1 MDDYRNSDFHSR
13 IEREIER
20 LSRELAEARLLL
32 IQQGKLLEELIAG
45 ASSSP
50 RHAAPLDSS
59 ASDTQ
64 NDRVIEVEEGS
75 ISVEQIAQ
83 LLHAFVCEDKEAR
96 LDKYL
101 SVDWILELPSRYKNR
116 HGLASDIMG
125 IIRSLGWAQDALIV
139 QWTRSIDPTTGQ
151 PSFEKLLPL
160 FFNVFRAW
168 VYCPQPARRQQL
180 LELKVMK
187 YNAYAYHVLFH
198 EIMPTLVTSVDQ
210 LDDG

>member
-1 MDDYRNSDFHSR
+1 MVDKSNSDFQSR
-13 IEREIER
+13 VERELER
-20 LSRELAEARLLL
+20 LDRELAEARLLL
-32 IQQGKLLEELIAG
+32 IHQAKLIDELLTTASPPMGNAKIG
-45 ASSSP
+45 AP
-50 RHAAPLDSS
+50 S

-64 NDRVIEVEEGS
+64 DDSVIDVVEGT

-116 HGLASDIMG
+116 KGLASDIMG

-139 QWTRSIDPTTGQ
+139 QWTRSLDPTTGQ
-151 PSFEKLLPL
+151 PAFEKLLPL

-198 EIMPTLVTSVDQ
+198 EIMPVLAERENQ
-210 LDDG
+210 QG

>member
-1 MDDYRNSDFHSR
+1 
-13 IEREIER
+13 
-20 LSRELAEARLLL
+20 
-32 IQQGKLLEELIAG
+32 
-45 ASSSP
+45 
-50 RHAAPLDSS
+50 
-59 ASDTQ
+59 
-64 NDRVIEVEEGS
+64 
-75 ISVEQIAQ
+75 
-83 LLHAFVCEDKEAR
+83 
-96 LDKYL
+96 
-101 SVDWILELPSRYKNR
+101 
-116 HGLASDIMG
+116 MG

-139 QWTRSIDPTTGQ
+139 QWTRSMDPTTGQ
-151 PSFEKLLPL
+151 PAFEKLLPL